1 MTPRDQLLALNDELR
16 RLKAS
21 GQRTVPVTRESL
33 AQLQAAVRTA
43 QGEEAPSVAAA
54 APSPALVVADRPAI
68 LPPSAPIKPAP
79 ILIAPPTI
87 QLPAGDKATRW
98 AALRALILHDPVG
111 RAQLSSAGKIV
122 FGVGDLNAS
131 IFFCAEA
138 PGPEEE
144 SAGEPFVG
152 PAGQL
157 LTKMI
162 QGMGVERAQVYL
174 SYIMNWR
181 PAVPVGTSLSATDN
195 RTPTTEELHY
205 GLPYLKAQLEIVQPR
220 MIVALGKTAAGGLLG
235 ASSFKTLGE
244 VKGRWHE
251 FAGIPVMV
259 TYHPSY
265 ILRDNSKRSK
275 RAIWED
281 LLQVMA
287 RAKLSISAKQRDHF
301 I

>member
-21 GQRTVPVTRESL
+21 GQRTVPVALESL
-33 AQLQAAVRTA
+33 AQLQAAVRA
-43 QGEEAPSVAAA
+43 NQGGGETVAAVA
-54 APSPALVVADRPAI
+54 AVPPMAAVDRRNE
-68 LPPSAPIKPAP
+68 LRPSAPIAP
-79 ILIAPPTI
+79 VKILQTSPPI

-98 AALRALILHDPVG
+98 TALRELILHDPVG
-111 RAQLSSAGKIV
+111 RAQLSSEGKIV

-138 PGPEEE
+138 PGPEEA

-152 PAGQL
+152 PSGQL

-162 QGMGVERAQVYL
+162 QGMGLKREEVYL

-181 PAVPVGTSLSATDN
+181 PAVPAGASLGATDN

-205 GLPYLKAQLEIVQPR
+205 GLPYLRAQLEIVQPR

-281 LLQVMA
+281 FLQVME
-287 RAKLSISAKQRDHF
+287 RASLPVSAKVKAYYL
-301 I
+301 

>member
-1 MTPRDQLLALNDELR
+1 MTPRDQLLALNDERR

-21 GQRTVPVTRESL
+21 GQRTVPVTLESL
-33 AQLQAAVRTA
+33 AQLQAAVRA
-43 QGEEAPSVAAA
+43 KQGGGETVAAVA
-54 APSPALVVADRPAI
+54 AVPAMAAVERGNAVR
-68 LPPSAPIKPAP
+68 PSAPIAP
-79 ILIAPPTI
+79 VKILQTSPPI

-98 AALRALILHDPVG
+98 TALRELILHDPVG
-111 RAQLSSAGKIV
+111 RAQLSSEGKIV

-138 PGPEEE
+138 PGPEEA

-152 PAGQL
+152 PSGQL

-162 QGMGVERAQVYL
+162 QGMGLKREEVYL

-181 PAVPVGTSLSATDN
+181 PAVPAGASLGVTDN

-205 GLPYLKAQLEIVQPR
+205 GLPYLRAQLEIVQPR

-244 VKGRWHE
+244 VKGSWNE

-281 LLQVMA
+281 FLQVME
-287 RAKLSISAKQRDHF
+287 RASLPLSAKVKAYYL
-301 I
+301 

>member
-21 GQRTVPVTRESL
+21 GQRTVTVTLESL
-33 AQLQAAVRTA
+33 VQLQAAVRVN
-43 QGEEAPSVAAA
+43 QGGGEPIVAVAP
-54 APSPALVVADRPAI
+54 APPVVGVDRKNEI
-68 LPPSAPIKPAP
+68 RPSAPIAP
-79 ILIAPPTI
+79 VKILRTPPPI

-98 AALRALILHDPVG
+98 TALRELILHDPVG
-111 RAQLSSAGKIV
+111 QTQLSSQGKIV

-152 PAGQL
+152 PSGQL

-162 QGMGVERAQVYL
+162 QGMGLKREEVYL

-181 PAVPVGTSLSATDN
+181 PAAPAGTSLSATDN

-205 GLPYLKAQLEIVQPR
+205 GLPYLRAQLEIVQPR

-244 VKGRWHE
+244 IKGRWHE

-281 LLQVMA
+281 LLQVME
-287 RAKLSISAKQRDHF
+287 RASLPVSAKVKAYYL
-301 I
+301 

>member
-21 GQRTVPVTRESL
+21 GQRTVPVTLESL
-33 AQLQAAVRTA
+33 AQLQAAIRA
-43 QGEEAPSVAAA
+43 KQGGGETVAAVA
-54 APSPALVVADRPAI
+54 AVPPMAAVDRSNAVR
-68 LPPSAPIKPAP
+68 PSAPIAP
-79 ILIAPPTI
+79 VKILRTPPPI

-98 AALRALILHDPVG
+98 AALRELILHDPVG
-111 RAQLSSAGKIV
+111 RTQLSSEGKIV

-152 PAGQL
+152 PSGQL

-162 QGMGVERAQVYL
+162 QGMGLKREEVYL

-181 PAVPVGTSLSATDN
+181 PAVPVGASLGATDN

-205 GLPYLKAQLEIVQPR
+205 GLPYLRAQLEIVQPR

-281 LLQVMA
+281 FLQVME
-287 RAKLSISAKQRDHF
+287 RASLTVSAKVKAYYL
-301 I
+301 

>member
-21 GQRTVPVTRESL
+21 GQRTVPVTLESL
-33 AQLQAAVRTA
+33 AQLQAAVRA
-43 QGEEAPSVAAA
+43 NQESGEP
-54 APSPALVVADRPAI
+54 VVAVASVPPLAVGDRKNGG
-68 LPPSAPIKPAP
+68 LPSAPIMAAP
-79 ILIAPPTI
+79 ILLAPPPI
-87 QLPAGDKATRW
+87 QLPAGDKPTRW
-98 AALRALILHDPVG
+98 AALREIILNDPVG
-111 RAQLSSAGKIV
+111 RLQISSDKKIV
-122 FGVGDLNAS
+122 YGVGDLNAS

-152 PAGQL
+152 PSGQL

-162 QGMGVERAQVYL
+162 QGMGLKREEVYL

-181 PAVPVGTSLSATDN
+181 PVNPAGATDN

-205 GLPYLKAQLEIVQPR
+205 GLPYLRAQLEIVQPR

-281 LLQVMA
+281 FLQVME
-287 RAKLSISAKQRDHF
+287 RANLPVSAKVKAYYL
-301 I
+301 

>member
-21 GQRTVPVTRESL
+21 GQRTVPVALESL
-33 AQLQAAVRTA
+33 AQLQAAVRANQGGGETA
-43 QGEEAPSVAAA
+43 AAVAAVPPMA
-54 APSPALVVADRPAI
+54 AVDRRNE
-68 LPPSAPIKPAP
+68 LRPSAPIAP
-79 ILIAPPTI
+79 VKILQTSPPI

-98 AALRALILHDPVG
+98 TALRELILHDPVG
-111 RAQLSSAGKIV
+111 RAQLSSEGKIV

-138 PGPEEE
+138 PGPEEA

-152 PAGQL
+152 PSGQL

-162 QGMGVERAQVYL
+162 QGMGLKREEVYL

-181 PAVPVGTSLSATDN
+181 PAVPAGASLGVTDN

-205 GLPYLKAQLEIVQPR
+205 GLPYLRAQLEIVQPR

-265 ILRDNSKRSK
+265 ILRNNSKRSK

-281 LLQVMA
+281 FLQVME
-287 RAKLSISAKQRDHF
+287 RASLPVSAKVKAYYL
-301 I
+301 

>member
-21 GQRTVPVTRESL
+21 GQRTVPVTLESL
-33 AQLQAAVRTA
+33 AQLQAAVRA
-43 QGEEAPSVAAA
+43 NQGGGETVAAVA
-54 APSPALVVADRPAI
+54 AVPPMAAVDRSNAVR
-68 LPPSAPIKPAP
+68 PSAPLAP
-79 ILIAPPTI
+79 VTILRTPPPI
-87 QLPAGDKATRW
+87 PLPAGDKATRW
-98 AALRALILHDPVG
+98 AALRELILHDPVG
-111 RAQLSSAGKIV
+111 RTQLSSEGKIV

-152 PAGQL
+152 PSGQL

-162 QGMGVERAQVYL
+162 QGMGLKREEVYL

-181 PAVPVGTSLSATDN
+181 PAIPVGASLGATDN

-205 GLPYLKAQLEIVQPR
+205 GLPYLRAQLEIVQPR

-281 LLQVMA
+281 FLQVME
-287 RAKLSISAKQRDHF
+287 RASLPVSAKVKAYYL
-301 I
+301 